1 MRMKLVQAAACA
13 VLLAFAAQPAPAQQL
28 VKRAPNIDSS
38 KMDESI
44 RQYQDAVKYY
54 QNGQFNLAEKELEK
68 FLGKV
73 GEHAGGNFLM
83 GMVRVQQG
91 DFEKARTSF
100 RTTVKLDPAMV
111 SPHGWLGALEA
122 VLGDPAAAQAQ
133 RAELEKMK
141 AACAET
147 CPKAAE
153 IATELQRIDENVAMA
168 AGGQKPP
175 G

>member
-1 MRMKLVQAAACA
+1 
-13 VLLAFAAQPAPAQQL
+13 
-28 VKRAPNIDSS
+28 
-38 KMDESI
+38 
-44 RQYQDAVKYY
+44 
-54 QNGQFNLAEKELEK
+54 
-68 FLGKV
+68 
-73 GEHAGGNFLM
+73 
-83 GMVRVQQG
+83 
-91 DFEKARTSF
+91 
-100 RTTVKLDPAMV
+100 MV